1 MTEFKSDSPERT
13 FEELSQANSTTSDEK
28 INNAKNSSSADEYSK
43 AILSESTKDD
53 ERSVLALSD
62 DEKDKEIEKMATEM
76 GINHKKLMMKIDFFV
91 VPPFILLY
99 FLAFLDR
106 VNISN
111 AKVYGMEDELGL
123 HGNQFNTALTIFFV
137 PYVFFEVLSNYLM
150 KIVSPHLWL
159 GTMIFLFGIAG
170 MCQAFIKNYSG
181 LIACRFFLG
190 VFESGS
196 FPALFYLLSSY
207 YCKRESQRR
216 FSFFFSCTCLAG
228 GCAGAIAFRI
238 HDLDGVRGYSSWQ
251 WIFLIEG
258 AITAF
263 LAIFLYFAIAD
274 FPEQARFLNDN
285 ERKFLKRKLE
295 YDAGKSAFEVNMN
308 WRDILGF
315 YKLPQA
321 YLTALCY
328 FALVIP
334 SYGYAYFAPTIIK
347 YLGYTSW
354 SANEHSIYPWI
365 LAWGFTCILSIASD
379 KARLRLPFALFSCI
393 IAIVGFAMVMAS
405 EDYKVKYAG
414 CFLAVTGLYSA
425 MPAVV
430 CLFSLNFA
438 GHRNKSVG
446 TSTIVGFGNIGGII
460 SPWLFPNTDAPNYH
474 TGMVVS
480 IFFVALSF
488 VVTCLYT
495 LYTVRMNKLKQ
506 TPDYREKWALKD
518 ERTKLIDGDLNPDFK
533 YMY

>member
-1 MTEFKSDSPERT
+1 MSTLKTTIKSEVPEKTFESPEPP
-13 FEELSQANSTTSDEK
+13 
-28 INNAKNSSSADEYSK
+28 
-43 AILSESTKDD
+43 ESTSG
-53 ERSVLALSD
+53 ERALSSLSGVIEDKEQVSDLALTNE
-62 DEKDKEIEKMATEM
+62 EKDRRIDEMALEM
-76 GINHKKLMMKIDFFV
+76 GINHRRFMWKLDFFV

-111 AKVYGMEDELGL
+111 AKVYGMEDDLGL

-150 KIVSPHLWL
+150 KIIKPHIWL
-159 GTMIFLFGIAG
+159 SAMIFLFGIAG
-170 MCQAFIKNYSG
+170 MCQAFVKGFGG
-181 LIACRFFLG
+181 LLACRFFLG

-196 FPALFYLLSSY
+196 FPALFYLLSAY

-228 GCAGAIAFRI
+228 GCAGAIAYRI
-238 HDLDGVRGYSSWQ
+238 HSLDGVRGFASWQ

-258 AITAF
+258 AITSF
-263 LAIFLYFAIAD
+263 LAIVLFFTIAD
-274 FPEQARFLNDN
+274 FPEEARFLSNN

-295 YDAGKSAFEVNMN
+295 YDAGKSAYEVKLLLK
-308 WRDILGF
+308 DVGGF
-315 YKLPQA
+315 YKLPAA
-321 YLTALCY
+321 YLSALCY

-347 YLGYTSW
+347 FLGYTAW
-354 SANEHSIYPWI
+354 EANKHSIYPWI
-365 LAWGFTCILSIASD
+365 CAWGVTCVLAFISD
-379 KARLRLPFALFSCI
+379 KIGRRWPFAFFSCCLA
-393 IAIVGFAMVMAS
+393 IAGFVMVMVS
-405 EDYKVKYAG
+405 SNYSVQYAG

-460 SPWLFPNTDAPNYH
+460 SPWLFPNSDAPGYH
-474 TGMVVS
+474 MGMAVS
-480 IFFVALSF
+480 VFFVVFAVAMTFS
-488 VVTCLYT
+488 YT
-495 LYTVRMNKLKQ
+495 AYTVYLNRIKN
-506 TPDYREKWALKD
+506 TEAYREKWALKD
-518 ERTKLIDGDLNPDFK
+518 KRAQLIAGDLHPDFK

>member
-1 MTEFKSDSPERT
+1 MSDNLSDQKSNIPEKTLPVNSP
-13 FEELSQANSTTSDEK
+13 
-28 INNAKNSSSADEYSK
+28 SSSSSFEKPEVEDEASD
-43 AILSESTKDD
+43 AVSG
-53 ERSVLALSD
+53 LALSEE
-62 DEKDKEIEKMATEM
+62 EKDRKIDEMANDM
-76 GINHKKLMMKIDFFV
+76 GINQRKLMAKIDLFV

-111 AKVYGMEDELGL
+111 AKVYNMEKDLGL
-123 HGNQFNTALTIFFV
+123 KGNQFNTALTIFFV

-150 KIVSPHLWL
+150 KIVKPHIWL
-159 GTMIFLFGIAG
+159 GSMIFLFGIAG
-170 MCQAFIKNYSG
+170 MCQAFVKGYGG

-196 FPALFYLLSSY
+196 FPALFYLLSAY
-207 YCKRESQRR
+207 YRKKESQRR

-238 HDLDGVRGYSSWQ
+238 HDIDGVRGYSSWQ

-258 AITAF
+258 AATAF
-263 LAIFLYFAIAD
+263 LAIFLFFAIAD
-274 FPEQARFLNDN
+274 FPEQARFLNET
-285 ERKFLKRKLE
+285 ERTFLKKKLE
-295 YDAGKSAFEVNMN
+295 YDAGKSAFELHLTFKDV
-308 WRDILGF
+308 IGF
-315 YKLPQA
+315 YKQPAA

-347 YLGYTSW
+347 FLGYTAW

-365 LAWGFTCILSIASD
+365 LAWGLTCVLAILSD
-379 KARLRLPFALFSCI
+379 KTKMRLPFALFSCI
-393 IAIVGFAMVMAS
+393 LAIVGFSMVMAS
-405 EDYKVKYAG
+405 SDYKVKYAG

-430 CLFSLNFA
+430 CLYSLNFG

-474 TGMVVS
+474 TGMAVS
-480 IFFVALSF
+480 VFFVALAF
-488 VVTCLYT
+488 VTTCCYT
-495 LYTVRMNKLKQ
+495 AYTMYLNKIKQ
-506 TPDYREKWALKD
+506 TETYRRNWALKD
-518 ERTKLIDGDLNPDFK
+518 TRTKLLEGDYNPDFK